1 MSYIL
6 DALKKS
12 ERERNASAPVNFN
25 SKVDEKRESRI
36 NLKTLLIWT
45 TIILGVNFTSAYIL
59 IGYKFS
65 SSPNADTSEN
75 DSVDL
80 NRTSKKETE
89 INGLITRKQAELKE
103 YDQNDYQEELIVPSF
118 TSLPKDMRNELL
130 PFNIDSHIYADEKNL
145 RLIKIGRVT
154 YFEGD
159 YLRPNLKLERITNE
173 GVILVMSKRMFSVK
187 IKDVWDL

>member
-12 ERERNASAPVNFN
+12 ERERKASAPVKSN
-25 SKVDEKRESRI
+25 SKVDEKKESRI

-65 SSPNADTSEN
+65 SSSNFDTAEN
-75 DSVDL
+75 DSVDP

-89 INGLITRKQAELKE
+89 INGLITRKQAKLKE

-118 TSLPKDMRNELL
+118 TSLPEDMRNELL
-130 PFNIDSHIYADEKNL
+130 PFDIDSHIYADEKNL

-159 YLRPNLKLERITNE
+159 YIRPNLKLERITNE
-173 GVILVMSKRMFSVK
+173 GVILVMSNRMFSVK
-187 IKDVWDL
+187 VKDVWDF

>member
-1 MSYIL
+1 MQ
-6 DALKKS
+6 
-12 ERERNASAPVNFN
+12 
-25 SKVDEKRESRI
+25 ESTRK
-36 NLKTLLIWT
+36 L
-45 TIILGVNFTSAYIL
+45 
-59 IGYKFS
+59 
-65 SSPNADTSEN
+65 
-75 DSVDL
+75 L

-118 TSLPKDMRNELL
+118 TSLPEDMRNELL

-159 YLRPNLKLERITNE
+159 YLRTNLKLERITNE
-173 GVILVMSKRMFSVK
+173 GVILVMSNRMFSVK
-187 IKDVWDL
+187 IKDLWDL